1 MQTYLDQQHLR
12 LKAPQRR
19 DQEARVKHQRAI
31 LEIMRQMP
39 DNAQAQAIS
48 SNMLR
53 QRYPAIAPPDVQ
65 ASVQA
70 CTTPAYRSYLSFDP
84 LPALT

>member
-1 MQTYLDQQHLR
+1 M
-12 LKAPQRR
+12 
-19 DQEARVKHQRAI
+19 KHQRAI
-31 LEIMRQMP
+31 LEIVRQTP
-39 DNAQAQAIS
+39 DNAHTQAIP

-70 CTTPAYRSYLSFDP
+70 STTPAYRSYLSFDP